1 MRILLPLIYLTCLL
15 WHTAIADDD
24 KPSWSW
30 GTKEEKKVE
39 ASTDQ
44 SEEKSEANPRSLS
57 YSDILS
63 DESEQLVYVQP
74 EQLFNATEEAAANIV
89 VDEILQSGRQGRH
102 LKEYDEVYTDPTIQE
117 ALQKGDDVQARHLI
131 KERLCSLG
139 LMQCDSSDLDP
150 KHGSYVSPDELIYA
164 QPVAIK
170 PVGEPIASIP
180 LRGPPRAIYHPSKPH
195 VPYGSAKPIPGPPRR
210 GYGPPPPPSIYPN
223 KPIYSSGSSS
233 ASFHGSSSN
242 LYEGF
247 VPPYK
252 PHTEFTPD
260 RPYKFEPP
268 TKVSVNSPSGSASS
282 DVQQHVHHHFH
293 HGAGPDGKLPTV
305 IVNNPVPVPSSPVT
319 SAVEALQSINNGYK
333 QQISSSTFDNGF
345 TGSSSFSTLG
355 SGSQSGVNTGYQGIY
370 GNNNAKPIFENSGPQ
385 SFGNSG
391 SNLYAGQTHSGFYG
405 SGASS
410 NSFGAASSNSFGASV
425 GSFGNTAPF
434 YKKELNVNKGYLNG
448 NSLQPFNGGGYADK
462 YQGFESARQ
471 ENFDCVCVPINQC
484 PSQDVLGRKEDFY
497 LNIDPRNVKTDIQA
511 EESITITDNNGTMT
525 VVRVPKELSKDD
537 QVAEDPKTDEVKK
550 ISKREAEKKTDKPD
564 EKSNIEPR
572 LIGGYLDD
580 NFNDMKKVVPTFGVS
595 FGLPQQGGGG
605 HYPLNPFGSNPVVNP
620 YGSSIGGSGI
630 NLGLV
635 SVNPLVS
642 VQVTKDD
649 YGKKVVKPLVNI
661 HVTPNDFLVHKIE
674 DLFFYKKQALFSKHE
689 HYHQHHGH
697 SKPQIHHYHH
707 RPPPIY
713 HSKPVYHHKPVYVD
727 GPEFS
732 GPPIHHHKPIY
743 VDGPEFSGPPIHH
756 HKPIYVDGPGNYG
769 GLEFSEPPPGAIGSP
784 GFSHDE
790 FPSYGGGGPFLSND
804 LFKRNNYNHTVP
816 GKFVPEQYAN
826 EHVEYGR
833 DYSNY
838 QENVASSSNFENY
851 RHGKNLL
858 TDDGKSFDRV
868 DNTYGSASIVSNSQN
883 PSNRIKFPTSKR
895 RRRRD
900 TSEIDDEIITIS
912 KRQAFYQP
920 NQCGPRHVCCRTP
933 QRPQVPLP
941 GGNGNNKQCGSRH
954 SKGINGRIKNP
965 VYIDGDS
972 EFGEYPWQA
981 AILKKDSQESVYVC
995 GGTLIDDL
1003 HILTAAHCVKTYS
1016 GFDLRVRLGEWD
1028 VNHDVEF
1035 YPYIERDVIS
1045 VHVHPE
1051 FYAGTLYNDLAVL
1064 KLDKPVD
1071 WTRSPHISPACLPD
1085 PYTDYTGTRCWTTG
1099 WGKDAFGDFG
1109 KYQNILKEVDVPIIN
1124 QQQCQ
1129 QQLQNTRLGFDF
1141 KLHPG
1146 FICAGGEEGKDA
1158 CKGDG
1163 GGPMVCERNGLFQV
1177 VGIVSWG
1184 IGCGQHG
1191 VPGVYVRVAHYLNW
1205 IKEIT
1210 RQY

>member
-572 LIGGYLDD
+572 
-580 NFNDMKKVVPTFGVS
+580 
-595 FGLPQQGGGG
+595 
-605 HYPLNPFGSNPVVNP
+605 
-620 YGSSIGGSGI
+620 
-630 NLGLV
+630 
-635 SVNPLVS
+635 
-642 VQVTKDD
+642 
-649 YGKKVVKPLVNI
+649 
-661 HVTPNDFLVHKIE
+661 
-674 DLFFYKKQALFSKHE
+674 
-689 HYHQHHGH
+689 
-697 SKPQIHHYHH
+697 
-707 RPPPIY
+707 
-713 HSKPVYHHKPVYVD
+713 
-727 GPEFS
+727 
-732 GPPIHHHKPIY
+732 
-743 VDGPEFSGPPIHH
+743 
-756 HKPIYVDGPGNYG
+756 
-769 GLEFSEPPPGAIGSP
+769 
-784 GFSHDE
+784 
-790 FPSYGGGGPFLSND
+790 
-804 LFKRNNYNHTVP
+804 
-816 GKFVPEQYAN
+816 
-826 EHVEYGR
+826 
-833 DYSNY
+833 
-838 QENVASSSNFENY
+838 
-851 RHGKNLL
+851 
-858 TDDGKSFDRV
+858 
-868 DNTYGSASIVSNSQN
+868 
-883 PSNRIKFPTSKR
+883 
-895 RRRRD
+895 
-900 TSEIDDEIITIS
+900 
-912 KRQAFYQP
+912 QAFYQP